1 MNSFSDN
8 ISLCSLQDIAG
19 WQINAKNTTG
29 VKVAM
34 PALQRGYVWSAA
46 QVEWLWDSLVRQLPI
61 GSFLATKYSDNLVSK
76 KVTSEP
82 RDNNTLLLL
91 DGQQRATAIALAF
104 CNPWGS
110 NSPSYPMAL
119 WIDITPPEGIYTDR
133 AFMFRL
139 LTHAHPW
146 GYQRNALGRLESQQR
161 HKALEAFRTAI
172 KAQKGITSKEQEKQ
186 SEYPGLSVAHSWPWD
201 AITPVPFALLCEAAA
216 ENNWETALLDRLNA
230 NPFWQTP
237 MQTAK
242 TGCWKK
248 KLTDVLEKKEGE
260 EYERLSILAKEIPS
274 MLANTKIPVI
284 CIPQKDINTDL
295 WKIRQ
300 KTNSVQQESG
310 EPKAQT
316 PPDAIE
322 SLFVRV
328 NSAGTPLGGDELIYS
343 TFKSIWPDSQLLVEK
358 IGDNAFIRP
367 ANLVALCARLV
378 ISIEQDKARELE
390 ENSKQDNDAET
401 RDNMPPPLTVSRFR
415 ALIHS
420 PDKKYKTVLQKF
432 VENEAE
438 QLFSTAREFLAG
450 TISSGKPT
458 LTGAND
464 YCLGSILME
473 NFARTAPDAYFF
485 FLRWLYEAMNKPKGL
500 PTPAVRKRI
509 IGALTAIHFFSPNH
523 KAFIRKLW
531 PLRSI
536 QWWRANHIC
545 ANGIMQMEAEKLL
558 MVPLPSPEVLKNALK
573 RSLPNKNSEKDWA
586 TWRWYTNFAGQ
597 YPKGSS
603 RNYTS
608 FCNSMLSN
616 TEDPNA
622 KDPDTRY
629 VDVAWNSF
637 IEKLWQE
644 RRLVLYAQR
653 HWLDRFFPGYNPA
666 APDQLE
672 DSDRPYDWDHIFPQ
686 SYIVR
691 AQNLLKMWRDDW
703 PYTIGN
709 LRAWPM
715 ELNRSDG
722 NVLPAEKLSNRLTG
736 KEQIRWGISDDNT
749 LREASFI
756 TDDNWKYWESC
767 KHDASKVKK
776 QLTKHS
782 DFGDN
787 LLGAI
792 TERMYLLYKHW
803 YENLDIASTFGMK
816 DQDPEKK

>member
-8 ISLCSLQDIAG
+8 IRLCSLQDIAS
-19 WQINAKNTTG
+19 WQINAKNAPG
-29 VKVAM
+29 IKVAM
-34 PALQRGYVWSAA
+34 PALQRGYVWSAE
-46 QVEWLWDSLVRQLPI
+46 QVEGLWDSLVRQLPI
-61 GSFLATKYSDNLVSK
+61 GSYLATRYSDTLVSNK
-76 KVTSEP
+76 ATSEP
-82 RDNNTLLLL
+82 RDEDTLLLL

-119 WIDITPPEGIYTDR
+119 WVDITPPESNYTDR

-146 GYQRNALGRLESQQR
+146 GYQRNSRDRLESQQR

-186 SEYPGLSVAHSWPWD
+186 SEYPGLSVAHTWPWD
-201 AITPVPFALLCEAAA
+201 AVTPVPFALLCEAVA

-230 NPFWQTP
+230 NPFWQPP

-242 TGCWKK
+242 TDCWKK
-248 KLTDVLEKKEGE
+248 KITDILEKKEGE

-274 MLANTKIPVI
+274 MLANTQIPVI
-284 CIPQKDINTDL
+284 CIPQNDINAEL
-295 WKIRQ
+295 WKLRQ

-310 EPKAQT
+310 EPITQT

-378 ISIEQDKARELE
+378 ISIEQDKAKELE
-390 ENSKQDNDAET
+390 ENSKKGTNAET

-415 ALIHS
+415 SLIHS
-420 PDKKYKTVLQKF
+420 PDKKYKTALQNF
-432 VENEAE
+432 VKDEAE

-450 TISSGKPT
+450 TTSSGKPT
-458 LTGAND
+458 LAGAND

-500 PTPAVRKRI
+500 PTPAMRKRI
-509 IGALTAIHFFSPNH
+509 IGALTAIQFFSPNY
-523 KAFIRKLW
+523 KSFIRKLW

-536 QWWRANHIC
+536 QWWHANHIC
-545 ANGIMQMEAEKLL
+545 ANGIMQIEAEKLL
-558 MVPLPSPEVLKNALK
+558 MVPLPSPEVLKNALNK
-573 RSLPNKNSEKDWA
+573 SLPNKNLDKDWT

-597 YPKGSS
+597 YPKGCK
-603 RNYTS
+603 RDYTF
-608 FCNSMLSN
+608 FCRDTLKN
-616 TEDPNA
+616 TENPNTL
-622 KDPDTRY
+622 DSDTRY
-629 VDVAWNSF
+629 VDVAWSSF
-637 IEKLWQE
+637 IERLWGE

-686 SYIVR
+686 SYIDR

-722 NVLPAEKLSNRLTG
+722 KTPPPAKLSNGNSPEIL
-736 KEQIRWGISDDNT
+736 KEWAISDDND
-749 LREASFI
+749 LRNASFI
-756 TDDNWKYWESC
+756 STDWKYWEKC
-767 KHDASKVKK
+767 NNKNVRK
-776 QLTKHS
+776 QLTKYS
-782 DFGDN
+782 DFGEN
-787 LLGAI
+787 LLRAI
-792 TERMYLLYKHW
+792 TERLYLLYKHW
-803 YENLDIASTFGMK
+803 YESLDVASTFGMK
-816 DQDPEKK
+816 DAPAGKKQ